1 MCTINKITNIS
12 TVKSATIKKICYKDI
27 IDLNN
32 LRAGLKRTKTNVSSG
47 IDGETNTNI
56 TESRLQ
62 KLHLELSLQTYQ
74 PKPSKKVCIPQIS
87 GGTRYLGVASQ
98 IDKVVQAAI
107 LNWLEPALEKVFKT
121 CSFGFRPNLGCHNAL
136 KVIKC
141 Q

>member
-32 LRAGLKRTKTNVSSG
+32 LRAGLKRTKTNVSFG

-74 PKPSKKVCIPQIS
+74 PKPSKKEGKTKAV
-87 GGTRYLGVASQ
+87 
-98 IDKVVQAAI
+98 DAA
-107 LNWLEPALEKVFKT
+107 
-121 CSFGFRPNLGCHNAL
+121 
-136 KVIKC
+136 
-141 Q
+141 